1 MEQFIDSIPRLKAN
15 WDKYRHLFQMK
26 HIPARTVLL
35 REGDIPRKMFF
46 VRQGCLRASLN
57 KKGKDVTF
65 QFFFENDMVASIESF
80 RTNQPSPISIISVE
94 ASTVI
99 ILSKSGFEVLLKDF
113 PEIKD
118 IMFEIVFRRFAD
130 YSRQFISYII
140 NTPVER
146 YLSLLKQNPKIIE
159 RIPQRY
165 VASYLGITPVSLSRI
180 RKRIVPKILN
190 NC

>member
-1 MEQFIDSIPRLKAN
+1 MERFIESIPRLKAN

-26 HIPARTVLL
+26 QIPARSVLL
-35 REGDIPRKMFF
+35 REGDIPRKIFH
-46 VRQGCLRASLN
+46 VQQGCLRASLN
-57 KKGKDVTF
+57 KKGKDITF
-65 QFFFENDMVASIESF
+65 QFFFENDLVASIESF
-80 RTNQPSPISIISVE
+80 RTNQPSPITITSVE
-94 ASTVI
+94 PSTVI
-99 ILSKSGFEVLLKDF
+99 ILSKHGYEVLLKDF

-130 YSRQFISYII
+130 YSRLFISFIK

-146 YLSLLKQNPKIIE
+146 YLDLLKQNPKIIE